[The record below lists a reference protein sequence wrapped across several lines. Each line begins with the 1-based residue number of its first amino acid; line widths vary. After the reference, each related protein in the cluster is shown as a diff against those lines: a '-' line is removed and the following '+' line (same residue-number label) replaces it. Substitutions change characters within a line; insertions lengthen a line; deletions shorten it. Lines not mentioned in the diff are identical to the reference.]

1 MALFTGVSQ
10 LLLIVDYTHLIIIS
24 SIVFNNPNRYRYGR
38 CELKTSDHRPVYAL
52 FTVDAQAVDWTKA
65 EGVVEDVVG

>member
-1 MALFTGVSQ
+1 MFAW
-10 LLLIVDYTHLIIIS
+10 IRLIIIAT
-24 SIVFNNPNRYRYGR
+24 IGFYNLNDCRYSR